1 MSRAYYIP
9 PEVTGQGIKTVH
21 QRPYC
26 ANEDSI
32 ILGRFNSEYAYATFP
47 KLELQPP
54 HAYAS
59 IILDCDSDSIERLEV
74 PGKSWWGGTP
84 TPTPSW
90 LVVNTRPRSATRRA
104 GGIHCVYRPRSTHRT
119 PQRGSHGTTELPGP
133 CCGPPQLPPG
143 GGSRVHR
150 PDYPQPRH
158 PTTAARTRPA
168 LTWKRSVPPHNGQG
182 PT

>member
-104 GGIHCVYRPRSTHRT
+104 GGIHCVY
-119 PQRGSHGTTELPGP
+119 
-133 CCGPPQLPPG
+133 PP
-143 GGSRVHR
+143 
-150 PDYPQPRH
+150 
-158 PTTAARTRPA
+158 
-168 LTWKRSVPPHNGQG
+168 
-182 PT
+182 